1 MTSARALRIAAAF
14 IAGFAAAL
22 VAGAAAGLFDRGP
35 VQADLDQ
42 ARASGRADAAA
53 AVEVRLGPQ
62 RAQRIEIAY
71 GRGIRHSE
79 FILMPGLHLL
89 PNSNDWF
96 RGVDAGR
103 RLVQT
108 AVDSA
113 VELGRSL
120 GAERGRADARS
131 PAQPGGD

>member
-1 MTSARALRIAAAF
+1 MTAARALRLAAAF

-22 VAGAAAGLFDRGP
+22 IAGGAAGLFERGP
-35 VQADLDQ
+35 TQADLDA
-42 ARASGRADAAA
+42 ARASARADAAA

-62 RAQRIEIAY
+62 RDRRIEIAY

-96 RGVDAGR
+96 RGVDACR
-103 RLVQT
+103 RLVQ
-108 AVDSA
+108 SA
-113 VELGRSL
+113 VASAGELGDRL
-120 GAERGRADARS
+120 GRERGLADARFRH
-131 PAQPGGD
+131 PGD